1 MQNRFAAKDFFYM
14 LIGLTVCLLLFLN
27 MLKTDREVVSL
38 ENVGAALKSQ
48 ATTLGKLEAAIT
60 ELGGSLR
67 IDPGALVAPTP
78 DDPVSSRSDVPLNI
92 ARRPS
97 YEPGYDIRFGAMSSA
112 VNRRGLPQQ
121 WQTAPDAEL
130 PQDFATGDTVVLSWS
145 ADSDTLTP
153 VVATDA
159 YARRIFWEVLE
170 QLVHLDID
178 APFSYVPGLA
188 RSWEVSDDGMELTF
202 HLFEN
207 ATWSDGRPVTADD
220 VVQETFLQVHTSA
233 ATFDPSRRFKPWLFT
248 IGANKARDF
257 LRARNR
263 KREVP
268 LDAQV
273 GGDEDSSGQRF
284 VDLLSSDSAT
294 PDTDMGLDEKRRQ
307 VQEVVADMPA
317 KLCEVL
323 ILAYYHRFSY
333 KDIAEV
339 MGIPLG
345 TVKSRLHAAVADFGE
360 RYRTAREVAS
370 DSQSEANP
378 ERR

>member
-1 MQNRFAAKDFFYM
+1 MK
-14 LIGLTVCLLLFLN
+14 
-27 MLKTDREVVSL
+27 
-38 ENVGAALKSQ
+38 
-48 ATTLGKLEAAIT
+48 
-60 ELGGSLR
+60 
-67 IDPGALVAPTP
+67 APT
-78 DDPVSSRSDVPLNI
+78 DETLLKEYTAGKTASFDILVRRH
-92 ARRPS
+92 AR
-97 YEPGYDIRFGAMSSA
+97 ELHQFVQRFT
-112 VNRRGLPQQ
+112 R
-121 WQTAPDAEL
+121 
-130 PQDFATGDTVVLSWS
+130 
-145 ADSDTLTP
+145 
-153 VVATDA
+153 
-159 YARRIFWEVLE
+159 
-170 QLVHLDID
+170 
-178 APFSYVPGLA
+178 
-188 RSWEVSDDGMELTF
+188 
-202 HLFEN
+202 N
-207 ATWSDGRPVTADD
+207 AVTADD

-233 ATFDPSRRFKPWLFT
+233 ASFDPSRRFKPWLFT

-284 VDLLSSDSAT
+284 VDLLSGDSAT